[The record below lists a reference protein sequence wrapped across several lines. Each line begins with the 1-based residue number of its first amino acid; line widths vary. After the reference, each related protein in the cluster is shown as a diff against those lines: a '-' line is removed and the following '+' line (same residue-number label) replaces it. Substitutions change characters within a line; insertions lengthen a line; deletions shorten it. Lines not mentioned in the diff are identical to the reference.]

1 MLQYICLIRY
11 TKLKDY
17 HLTFKE
23 EGMLEVKNLRKT
35 FGELVAV
42 DDLSFTI
49 EDGEIL
55 GFIGQNGSGKTTT
68 FRLILDF
75 LMQDSGSV
83 LWNGKPLSSDEYN
96 IIGYLPEERGLYPK
110 DSIET
115 QLRFFGQLRGKTRK
129 EIDEKIDYWMEKF
142 EVKGKRTD
150 KVKTLSKGNQQKVQ
164 LIATLIHE
172 PKLVILDEPF
182 SGLDPVNAELL
193 KTAVAELREQK
204 VCVVFSDH
212 NMMNVEKMVDKMI
225 MVKEGKKILDGT
237 VDAVRQSFGRTKVFI
252 EAPVSEEE
260 LLQLEGVKEVQVE
273 RNGTYEL
280 TLENE
285 AAGKAV
291 FDYVTQSGYIQMFS
305 QQPPSLEEIFKM
317 KAGDA
322 HE

>member
-1 MLQYICLIRY
+1 
-11 TKLKDY
+11 
-17 HLTFKE
+17 
-23 EGMLEVKNLRKT
+23 MLEVKNLRKT

-142 EVKGKRTD
+142 EVKGTRTD

-212 NMMNVEKMVDKMI
+212 NMLNVEKMVDKMI

-252 EAPVSEEE
+252 EAPVSQEE
-260 LLQLEGVKEVQVE
+260 LAQLEGVKEVQVE

-285 AAGKAV
+285 EAGKAV

-317 KAGDA
+317 KAGDI

>member
-1 MLQYICLIRY
+1 
-11 TKLKDY
+11 
-17 HLTFKE
+17 
-23 EGMLEVKNLRKT
+23 MLEVKNLRKT

-212 NMMNVEKMVDKMI
+212 NMLNVEKMVDKMI

-252 EAPVSEEE
+252 EAPVAQED
-260 LLQLEGVKEVQVE
+260 LAQLEGVKEVQVE

-285 AAGKAV
+285 EAGKTV

>member
-1 MLQYICLIRY
+1 
-11 TKLKDY
+11 
-17 HLTFKE
+17 
-23 EGMLEVKNLRKT
+23 MLEVKNLRKT

-129 EIDEKIDYWMEKF
+129 EIDEKIDFWMEKF

-212 NMMNVEKMVDKMI
+212 NMLNVEKMVDKMI

-252 EAPVSEEE
+252 EAPVAQED
-260 LLQLEGVKEVQVE
+260 LAQLEGVKEVQVE

-285 AAGKAV
+285 EAGKAV

>member
-260 LLQLEGVKEVQVE
+260 LLQLEGVKEVKVE

>member
-1 MLQYICLIRY
+1 
-11 TKLKDY
+11 
-17 HLTFKE
+17 
-23 EGMLEVKNLRKT
+23 MLEVKNLRKT

-212 NMMNVEKMVDKMI
+212 NMLNVEKMVDKMI
-225 MVKEGKKILDGT
+225 MVKEGEKILDGT

-252 EAPVSEEE
+252 EAPVSQEE
-260 LLQLEGVKEVQVE
+260 LAQLEGVKEVQVE

-285 AAGKAV
+285 EAGKAV

-317 KAGDA
+317 KAGDI

>member
-1 MLQYICLIRY
+1 
-11 TKLKDY
+11 
-17 HLTFKE
+17 
-23 EGMLEVKNLRKT
+23 MLEVKNLRKT

-150 KVKTLSKGNQQKVQ
+150 KGKTLSKGNQQKVQ

-260 LLQLEGVKEVQVE
+260 LVQLEGVKEVQVE

>member
-115 QLRFFGQLRGKTRK
+115 QLRFFGQLRGKSRK

-237 VDAVRQSFGRTKVFI
+237 IDAVRQSFGRTKVFI

-260 LLQLEGVKEVQVE
+260 LLQLEGVKEVKVE

>member
-1 MLQYICLIRY
+1 
-11 TKLKDY
+11 
-17 HLTFKE
+17 
-23 EGMLEVKNLRKT
+23 MLEVKNLRKT

-75 LMQDSGSV
+75 LMQDSGNV
-83 LWNGKPLSSDEYN
+83 LWNGKPLSSEEYN

-193 KTAVAELREQK
+193 KTAVAELRDQK

-252 EAPVSEEE
+252 EAPVAQEE
-260 LLQLEGVKEVQVE
+260 LAQLEGVKEVRVE

-285 AAGKAV
+285 EAGKVV
-291 FDYVTQSGYIQMFS
+291 FDYVTKSGYIQMFS

>member
-1 MLQYICLIRY
+1 
-11 TKLKDY
+11 
-17 HLTFKE
+17 
-23 EGMLEVKNLRKT
+23 MLEVKNLRKT

-212 NMMNVEKMVDKMI
+212 NMLNVEKMVDKMI

-252 EAPVSEEE
+252 EAPVSQEE
-260 LLQLEGVKEVQVE
+260 LAQLEGVKEVQVE

-285 AAGKAV
+285 EAGKAV

-317 KAGDA
+317 KAGDI

>member
-1 MLQYICLIRY
+1 
-11 TKLKDY
+11 
-17 HLTFKE
+17 
-23 EGMLEVKNLRKT
+23 MLEVKNLRKT

-285 AAGKAV
+285 AAGKVV